1 MPARKKDLSQE
12 IYIKTMRARVL
23 ETKAATEYPDKRV
36 ELLAEVDQLRAEAAE
51 LRKEAAKEKRAVT
64 KQLKDAAL
72 EYAVAREQ
80 FLKLHLGF
88 NAHDP
93 GINLYDGNRAGAGQ
107 VREALVAVLDVE
119 PEPEPKR
126 EVAPHQA
133 VHEEKIRNE
142 KAGKGYR
149 TDAQVIAGYDP
160 LEDAGTGATKQHL
173 LTTRPS

>member
-107 VREALVAVLDVE
+107 GSRSACRGARCW
-119 PEPEPKR
+119 PPTYASTPGTAAR
-126 EVAPHQA
+126 
-133 VHEEKIRNE
+133 RS
-142 KAGKGYR
+142 AGSCS
-149 TDAQVIAGYDP
+149 A
-160 LEDAGTGATKQHL
+160 
-173 LTTRPS
+173 S